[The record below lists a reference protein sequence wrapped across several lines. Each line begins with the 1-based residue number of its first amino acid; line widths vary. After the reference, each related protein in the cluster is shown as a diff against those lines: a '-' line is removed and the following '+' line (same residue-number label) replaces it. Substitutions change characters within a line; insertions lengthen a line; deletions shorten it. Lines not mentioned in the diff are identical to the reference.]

1 MFNLGNASLPSV
13 TVNGKT
19 FAGGTFTTPEGLAS
33 YLDTLNNL
41 GCPLNNAGF
50 PNSSTSRNPGGD
62 LTSVREF
69 ALSGYPNPSRSGF
82 NIQMDGLSS
91 EKVSIK
97 VTDMTGRLIEQR
109 SNLSANQALR
119 VGDNYRAG
127 MYYVEVTQGASK
139 KQVKLVKQ

>member
-1 MFNLGNASLPSV
+1 
-13 TVNGKT
+13 
-19 FAGGTFTTPEGLAS
+19 
-33 YLDTLNNL
+33 
-41 GCPLNNAGF
+41 
-50 PNSSTSRNPGGD
+50 
-62 LTSVREF
+62 
-69 ALSGYPNPSRSGF
+69 
-82 NIQMDGLSS
+82 MDGLSS